1 MRATWSA
8 RCVSV
13 CAATDRVP
21 PPPPA
26 ALGAP
31 PTCSPLSQELAA
43 LKPGESVYKLMGP
56 MLVRQEQADA
66 RAVVDGR
73 LEFLEKEL

>member
-1 MRATWSA
+1 
-8 RCVSV
+8 
-13 CAATDRVP
+13 
-21 PPPPA
+21 
-26 ALGAP
+26 
-31 PTCSPLSQELAA
+31 LSQELAA